1 MKPIHTITPSGSQ
14 QSTTYNNGS
23 LNNVVAFLHS
33 EIKNTLP
40 SNNVGI
46 SNEFTSVSAYSFSSK
61 KASNTDYYN
70 MHHCNDTNVAN
81 PHVWG
86 TVKVELA
93 FQALFLSLGLQMV
106 KPQILVSQVK
116 ERFDVAGKLII
127 KATKKFNHT
136 TAGGLKKIAFK
147 LMMCF

>member
-23 LNNVVAFLHS
+23 MNNVVAFLHS

-46 SNEFTSVSAYSFSSK
+46 SSFSSK
-61 KASNTDYYN
+61 KASNTDYFN

-81 PHVWG
+81 AHVWG